1 MIPIWKDKIVTLASS
16 VAPGASVLYRIR
28 AWSSETIY
36 QGRAYAAPGIG
47 SDITVRV
54 NDICADYLLK
64 NDGWAI
70 DAGHPYGYRSCYVTF
85 TVQKWNTGTSSWDS
99 IATFDF
105 VPDWSYEDGY
115 NPSNAGCNFPIS
127 DILIPGQLLPGS
139 AVGGS
144 VTVTIYNATATGD
157 FNADFNA
164 DFLLLGETESTVEWS
179 GANEGHAHWLN
190 LRNSPHAVKVTF
202 DGRTWRVGGGCH
214 QYALYY
220 INAYG
225 YWDTLAVQAN
235 TDEQDAVT
243 RHTYERDYVNTQTY
257 ARGKWNNV
265 NELKHT
271 YTFHTHP
278 LTEDKSLLMHHLL
291 NSPLVYLHDVTANKI
306 RPIVL
311 TDTTTDYKK
320 GCKLFTYSFKA
331 ELAQERIRR

>member
-1 MIPIWKDKIVTLASS
+1 MIPIWKDTIVTLASS

-64 NDGWAI
+64 SDGWHV
-70 DAGHPYGYRSCYVTF
+70 DAYNIYGFRHCFMSFQVQTYNTLTNSWSTVETVTF
-85 TVQKWNTGTSSWDS
+85 
-99 IATFDF
+99 A
-105 VPDWSYEDGY
+105 PDWSYDDDY
-115 NPSNAGCNFPIS
+115 NPSNDGCNFPIS

-144 VTVTIYNATATGD
+144 VNVTIYTATATGD

-164 DFLLLGETESTVEWS
+164 DFLLLGEAETTVEWS
-179 GANEGHAHWLN
+179 GSNDGHAHWLD
-190 LRNSPHAVKVTF
+190 LRYSPNAVKVTF
-202 DGRTWRVGGGCH
+202 DGRSWRVGGGCH

-243 RHTYERDYVNTQTY
+243 RHAYERDYNNSQPY